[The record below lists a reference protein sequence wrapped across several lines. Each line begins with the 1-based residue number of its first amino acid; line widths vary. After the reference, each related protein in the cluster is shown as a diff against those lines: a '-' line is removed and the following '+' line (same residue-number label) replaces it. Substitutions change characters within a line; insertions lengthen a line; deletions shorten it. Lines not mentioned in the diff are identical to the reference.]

1 MVIYKRTQKIPVC
14 RPVSKTTVTSDI
26 TLMIIFHANFKP
38 NSYFLFDSDLLLPNT
53 HKRGKI
59 IVLSTRIFTLSEKDV
74 KTTEDE
80 LHGSEAFAEFHQL
93 LISL

>member
-1 MVIYKRTQKIPVC
+1 MTP
-14 RPVSKTTVTSDI
+14 DI
-26 TLMIIFHANFKP
+26 TLMIIFQTNFKP
-38 NSYFLFDSDLLLPNT
+38 NSSFPFDSDLLLPNK

-59 IVLSTRIFTLSEKDV
+59 IVLSIRIFALSEKDV

-80 LHGSEAFAEFHQL
+80 LHGSESFAEFHQL

>member
-1 MVIYKRTQKIPVC
+1 MCVVQYQKRQSSPH
-14 RPVSKTTVTSDI
+14 VTPDI
-26 TLMIIFHANFKP
+26 TLMIIFQANFKP
-38 NSYFLFDSDLLLPNT
+38 NYSFPFDSDLLLPNT

-59 IVLSTRIFTLSEKDV
+59 IVLRIRIFTPSEKKNV
-74 KTTEDE
+74 KTTEEE